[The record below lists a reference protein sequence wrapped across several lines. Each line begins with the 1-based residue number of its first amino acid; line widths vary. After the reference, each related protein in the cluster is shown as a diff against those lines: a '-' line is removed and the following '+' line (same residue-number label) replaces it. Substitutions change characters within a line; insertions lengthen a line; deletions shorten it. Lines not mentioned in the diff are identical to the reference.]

1 MTYLNDLIP
10 ASRHDSGVLWAGAE
24 ANATDPLGVTV
35 LGDVE
40 LAITQRV
47 PQLNGAVTAT
57 RDNLTVVRAKA
68 NAQDITSVSHK
79 AARRHAGVEV
89 PETESLIPRGRQS
102 KLTIRRDHD
111 IRHEVVV
118 TVQDLL
124 WVAIV
129 GVITRQL
136 PNNDGL
142 VTRSSQQK
150 VWVLLRSSNGS
161 NPALVA
167 RQATLVSERL
177 RPESLLV
184 LFQIYA
190 SLICDTHMS
199 EGSRRC

>member
-1 MTYLNDLIP
+1 MVNITYLNNLVP
-10 ASRHDSGVLWAGAE
+10 TSRHDGRVLWARAE
-24 ANATDPLGVTV
+24 ANAANPLGVTV

-40 LAITQRV
+40 LAVTKRV

-57 RDNLTVVRAKA
+57 RDNLTVVRAEA

-79 AARRHAGVEV
+79 AARRHTGVQV
-89 PETESLIPRGRQS
+89 PETKRLVPRGRQS

-124 WVAIV
+124 WVTVV

-136 PNNDGL
+136 PHNDRL

-177 RPESLLV
+177 RPVSLLV
-184 LFQIYA
+184 LF
-190 SLICDTHMS
+190 
-199 EGSRRC
+199 

>member
-1 MTYLNDLIP
+1 M
-10 ASRHDSGVLWAGAE
+10 
-24 ANATDPLGVTV
+24 
-35 LGDVE
+35 
-40 LAITQRV
+40 
-47 PQLNGAVTAT
+47 
-57 RDNLTVVRAKA
+57 
-68 NAQDITSVSHK
+68 
-79 AARRHAGVEV
+79 
-89 PETESLIPRGRQS
+89 
-102 KLTIRRDHD
+102 
-111 IRHEVVV
+111 VV

-190 SLICDTHMS
+190 SSICDTHMS

>member
-1 MTYLNDLIP
+1 MLNLQSP
-10 ASRHDSGVLWAGAE
+10 SVFHSLMVRSRLPE
-24 ANATDPLGVTV
+24 T
-35 LGDVE
+35 
-40 LAITQRV
+40 IC
-47 PQLNGAVTAT
+47 
-57 RDNLTVVRAKA
+57 LTVVRAKA
-68 NAQDITSVSHK
+68 NAQDVTSVSHK

-89 PETESLIPRGRQS
+89 PETESLVPRGRQS

-124 WVAIV
+124 WVAVV

-136 PNNDGL
+136 PHNDGL

-150 VWVLLRSSNGS
+150 VWVLLGCSNGS

-190 SLICDTHMS
+190 SSICDTHMS